1 VPIFMKIKAL
11 FAVILIL
18 WIGSVAGAGGKKIV
32 HLFLK
37 GTIHPIT
44 AEYVTKAIGHAEE
57 THAEVV
63 VFQIET
69 PGGLSESMRTIISTM
84 INSKV
89 PVIVYVAPSGSRATS
104 AGFYIAVASDLAVM
118 APGTHLGSAHPVTM
132 GQEGPD
138 TENSKTMMKKV
149 TEDSVAYIK
158 TLAERRGRNV
168 EQAEKAVRDSISF
181 TENEALKANLINFV
195 AGNLQ
200 DLLQKA
206 NGMTIRRFDGSTKKL
221 ELENPEVIEFEM
233 TRRQKFLSL
242 LADPNVAFMLI
253 GLGMLGLMIEL
264 YNPGLILPGIVG
276 VISVALFL
284 LSVQVLPINYAG
296 LFLIAFAIVLFVLEI
311 KITSYGILT
320 LGGIVS
326 IILGATML
334 IDAPIP
340 EMKIA
345 WRVILTVV
353 AMIAATM
360 TFLLTLVVT
369 LHRMKP
375 VTGVQGMLQ
384 EIGIAQTRI
393 DREGQ
398 VFVRGEI
405 WNAVASKPIEKGEK
419 VKVLSVHGLTLQV
432 EKWNETPGP
441 EPGA

>member
-1 VPIFMKIKAL
+1 MKTKAL
-11 FAVILIL
+11 FAVVLIL
-18 WIGSVAGAGGKKIV
+18 FTSMVAGAAQGKVV

-44 AEYVTKAIGHAEE
+44 AEYVTKGLESAEKNQAE
-57 THAEVV
+57 TVV
-63 VFQIET
+63 LQIET
-69 PGGLSESMRTIISTM
+69 PGGLSESMRTIISAM

-104 AGFYIAVASDLAVM
+104 AGFYITIASDLAVM

-168 EQAEKAVRDSISF
+168 EQAEKAVRESVSF
-181 TENEALKANLINFV
+181 TENEALKANLINFI
-195 AGNLQ
+195 AGNVQ
-200 DLLQKA
+200 ELLQKA
-206 NGMTIRRFDGSTKKL
+206 NGMQIRRFDGSTKKL
-221 ELENPEVIEFEM
+221 ELGNPQITRFEM
-233 TRRQKFLSL
+233 SRRQKFLSL
-242 LADPNVAFMLI
+242 LADPNVAFMLV

-296 LFLIAFAIVLFVLEI
+296 LFLILFAIVLFVLEI

-326 IILGATML
+326 IILGATMM

-353 AMIAATM
+353 GMIAATM
-360 TFLLTLVVT
+360 TFLLVLVVT
-369 LHRMKP
+369 LHRKKP
-375 VTGVQGMLQ
+375 VTGAQGMLR
-384 EIGIAQTRI
+384 EIGTAQTRI
-393 DREGQ
+393 DKEGQ

-405 WNAVASKPIEKGEK
+405 WNATSSQPIEKGEK
-419 VKVLSVHGLTLQV
+419 VKVLSVRGLTLQV
-432 EKWNETPGP
+432 EKWNGP
-441 EPGA
+441 DHQGTNA